1 MNILKFPGRGLFLGS
16 LVGLLGGAALVA
28 VQIGFR
34 GPMIYVPYA
43 ALVLILTGVSALD
56 RTLERGQRFGMLF
69 TGFMVASLVL
79 YFYLILVDNPSVLA
93 MPLFA
98 HAWRLA
104 VLVMTGGIVSAAGAF
119 VTEPRSDV
127 ASIR

>member
-1 MNILKFPGRGLFLGS
+1 MNILNLPGRGLLLGS

-28 VQIGFR
+28 VQIGFT
-34 GPMIYVPYA
+34 GPMILAPYA

-79 YFYLILVDNPSVLA
+79 YFYLILIDNPSALS
-93 MPLFA
+93 MPLYG
-98 HAWRLA
+98 HAWRLGFLVGTGA
-104 VLVMTGGIVSAAGAF
+104 VVSAAGAF
-119 VTEPRSDV
+119 ATEPRSSV
-127 ASIR
+127 AAVR